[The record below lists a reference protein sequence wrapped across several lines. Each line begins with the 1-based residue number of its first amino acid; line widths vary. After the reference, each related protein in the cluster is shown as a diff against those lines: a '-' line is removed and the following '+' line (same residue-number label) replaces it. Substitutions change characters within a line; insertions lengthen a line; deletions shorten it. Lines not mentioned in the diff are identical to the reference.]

1 MKTMK
6 MILAGVLLMLPLLCQ
21 AQKNLFNKY
30 GDMKGVSSVYIS
42 KAMIETNPNLFT
54 KDVYIGKVSGQLNSV
69 QVLSTMDNNVK
80 KEMRKDLRSLVQSSR
95 YELLM
100 KQKGTVSSSEFYMS
114 RKGEKVK
121 ELIMIVDGAATLK
134 FVYLEGDMTL
144 KDIQNIMMYQN
155 TSWNGNNVNIQLPDI
170 NWAEIEKLKNRDWLG
185 ELKHSQELALKG
197 LENVAKLKDNKYL
210 KEQMDTDTWK
220 RFEKS
225 MEAFIN
231 AGVKV
236 LVTEL
241 DLSVLP
247 WPKGNYGAAIETNFD
262 YKREMDPY
270 TDGLPA
276 EKAKE
281 LDDFYIKLFDI
292 YLRHSKDIGRVTFW
306 GVTDGDSWK
315 NNFPVHGRT
324 DYPLA
329 FGRDMKPKPFVRTII
344 EMAQSGKYD

>member
-6 MILAGVLLMLPLLCQ
+6 IILAGVLLMLPLLCQ

-155 TSWNGNNVNIQLPDI
+155 TSWNGNNVNIQLPI
-170 NWAEIEKLKNRDWLG
+170 
-185 ELKHSQELALKG
+185 
-197 LENVAKLKDNKYL
+197 
-210 KEQMDTDTWK
+210 
-220 RFEKS
+220 
-225 MEAFIN
+225 
-231 AGVKV
+231 
-236 LVTEL
+236 
-241 DLSVLP
+241 
-247 WPKGNYGAAIETNFD
+247 
-262 YKREMDPY
+262 
-270 TDGLPA
+270 
-276 EKAKE
+276 
-281 LDDFYIKLFDI
+281 
-292 YLRHSKDIGRVTFW
+292 
-306 GVTDGDSWK
+306 
-315 NNFPVHGRT
+315 
-324 DYPLA
+324 
-329 FGRDMKPKPFVRTII
+329 
-344 EMAQSGKYD
+344 

>member
-42 KAMIETNPNLFT
+42 KAMIETKILTHFFLYIIIHCRKYLHRVQLSGHFPNINIFS
-54 KDVYIGKVSGQLNSV
+54 K
-69 QVLSTMDNNVK
+69 QVGI
-80 KEMRKDLRSLVQSSR
+80 RSLVQSSR

-100 KQKGTVSSSEFYMS
+100 KQKGTVSSSEFYKS

-225 MEAFIN
+225 MEA
-231 AGVKV
+231 
-236 LVTEL
+236 LEERL
-241 DLSVLP
+241 
-247 WPKGNYGAAIETNFD
+247 
-262 YKREMDPY
+262 
-270 TDGLPA
+270 
-276 EKAKE
+276 EKME
-281 LDDFYIKLFDI
+281 
-292 YLRHSKDIGRVTFW
+292 
-306 GVTDGDSWK
+306 
-315 NNFPVHGRT
+315 
-324 DYPLA
+324 
-329 FGRDMKPKPFVRTII
+329 
-344 EMAQSGKYD
+344 